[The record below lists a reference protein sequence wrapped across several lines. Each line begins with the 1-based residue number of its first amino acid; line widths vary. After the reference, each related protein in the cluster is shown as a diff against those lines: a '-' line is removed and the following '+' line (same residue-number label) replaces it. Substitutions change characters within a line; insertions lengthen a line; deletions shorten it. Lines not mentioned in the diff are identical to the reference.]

1 MPKFTT
7 KSPYNVLL
15 DLGIGTGAVDVLT
28 SKGIEVAFSAG
39 KMSFVSKEG
48 HLLSFVTVSSE
59 ILIPLLKG
67 GKIAPV
73 NKQNLGV
80 SVANAIK
87 QAHLVDDLNKKS
99 TANVTANVFDENI
112 NVAAHAV
119 AQGIAGDCSG
129 LVTSFLDD
137 HEKKAQENCGD
148 GWLSFIDEDEEE
160 DDEPVEEVDSDC
172 FTVIKEMIV
181 PYDDGVEKVDLGKAH
196 LMYQSVKGT
205 DKSSV
210 YHVVAIGSAFN
221 VAARL
226 QNKVLSI
233 RVDWDLSK
241 DDSHMDQ
248 ITEISKIGFDAGTG
262 SKSTHMSMHLAC
274 DTHDTATKA
283 LGAVVVAL
291 ANVTGAG
298 FKTPAPVFKQLM
310 SAAI

>member
-1 MPKFTT
+1 MPKFTQ
-7 KSPYNVLL
+7 KSPYSVLL

-28 SKGIEVAFSAG
+28 SKGIEAKFSAG
-39 KMSFVSKEG
+39 KISFLSKDG
-48 HLLSFVTVSSE
+48 NLLSYVFVEADT
-59 ILIPLLKG
+59 LLPLLKTG
-67 GKIAPV
+67 TITSFK
-73 NKQNLGV
+73 KQSLGV
-80 SVANAIK
+80 KVANAIK
-87 QAHLVDDLNKKS
+87 QANLVDELNKKS
-99 TANVTANVFDENI
+99 TANVAANVFDENA

-148 GWLSFIDEDEEE
+148 GWLSFIDEHDAAE
-160 DDEPVEEVDSDC
+160 EEVDLDC
-172 FTVIKEMIV
+172 FTVVKEMIV
-181 PYDDGVEKVDLGKAH
+181 PYDDGAEKVDLGKAH
-196 LMYQSVKGT
+196 LMYQSVRGT
-205 DKSSV
+205 DKASV

-221 VAARL
+221 VAARF
-226 QNKVLSI
+226 QNKVLSV

-241 DDSHMDQ
+241 EDSHMDQ

-291 ANVTGAG
+291 ADVIGAG